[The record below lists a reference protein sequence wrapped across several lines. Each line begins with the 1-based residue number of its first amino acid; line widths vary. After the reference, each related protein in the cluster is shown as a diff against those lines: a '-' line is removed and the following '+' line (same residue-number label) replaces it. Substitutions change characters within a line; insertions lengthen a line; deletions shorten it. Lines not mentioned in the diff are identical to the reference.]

1 MGRAVLELGP
11 HWVLVKGGHAPL
23 TKDYKVAG
31 TEDEKSIVVDVLV
44 GRGGVVERIESA
56 YQRSTNT
63 HGTGCSLASA
73 IASNLAKGLDV
84 PEAAKKAC
92 RYIEGAIRT
101 APGFGQGHGP
111 LNHFHSNYSLPF
123 APGRFIDYLLGRP
136 DVRDVWKTFVYHPF
150 VMGLGNGTL
159 PLASFKGYLVQDYLY
174 LVHFARANAL
184 ASYKATSMEDIVAG
198 ATIVKHIATEM
209 ALHID
214 YCAGFGISVPQIEAT
229 EEHQA
234 CTAYTRYVLDVGM
247 SGDWIGLQV
256 ALAPCLLGYGAVAK
270 QLHGDAASVRG
281 EGNVYWKW
289 IENYIAED
297 YQQAL
302 RTGSELLERHAA
314 RQSPE
319 GIERLAKIFIHGTKV
334 RVDSVTGALLVPY
347 DDDDDADDL
356 QMEIGFWEM
365 FPCQ

>member
-1 MGRAVLELGP
+1 
-11 HWVLVKGGHAPL
+11 
-23 TKDYKVAG
+23 
-31 TEDEKSIVVDVLV
+31 
-44 GRGGVVERIESA
+44 
-56 YQRSTNT
+56 
-63 HGTGCSLASA
+63 
-73 IASNLAKGLDV
+73 
-84 PEAAKKAC
+84 
-92 RYIEGAIRT
+92 
-101 APGFGQGHGP
+101 
-111 LNHFHSNYSLPF
+111 
-123 APGRFIDYLLGRP
+123 
-136 DVRDVWKTFVYHPF
+136 
-150 VMGLGNGTL
+150 MGLGNGTL
-159 PLASFKGYLVQDYLY
+159 PLSSFKGYLVQDYLY

-289 IENYIAED
+289 IENYVAED

-319 GIERLAKIFIHGTKV
+319 GIERLAKIFIHGTK
-334 RVDSVTGALLVPY
+334 
-347 DDDDDADDL
+347 
-356 QMEIGFWEM
+356 MEIGFWEM